1 MQIRRRSAI
10 SADRH
15 FYNEFDFAGF
25 ENVHRDVV
33 EWRRGPK
40 DDEEAADSTRL
51 GQVHRHV

>member
-1 MQIRRRSAI
+1 MQIRRCSAI
-10 SADRH
+10 SANRH

-51 GQVHRHV
+51 SQVHRHV